1 MTDDQKKI
9 SSDDEYQFPQEEYL
23 SSENETHKEG
33 ESTAA
38 DVESGATAAVK
49 ATRGSRWAQLVKS
62 FPVLQPVLQ
71 NKRIVIAIVVVIAF
85 IITLPFLNTKEK
97 PLSAVKATPVVEQP
111 AVVQSGDSDLGSLQP
126 HKSHNTHIEVQ
137 VQNLKAQVANLQSAV
152 DQAKAVNDQLS
163 ASVSALTGQVKDLMT
178 QLSEALARMGPTAQK
193 PGVVYHLRAVL
204 PDRAWII
211 SSTGET
217 LSVTIGDEINHYG
230 VVRSID
236 PTGGSIETSSGRK
249 ITYGSNDF

>member
-9 SSDDEYQFPQEEYL
+9 SPDDEYQFPQEEYL
-23 SSENETHKEG
+23 SLEKETHE
-33 ESTAA
+33 ESESAA
-38 DVESGATAAVK
+38 AEVESGETAAVK
-49 ATRGSRWAQLVKS
+49 SVRGLRWTQLVKS
-62 FPVLQPVLQ
+62 FPMLQ
-71 NKRIVIAIVVVIAF
+71 NKRIVIAIVVVIGF
-85 IITLPFLNTKEK
+85 IITLPFFNTGKK
-97 PLSAVKATPVVEQP
+97 PISEVKVKPVVEQP
-111 AVVQSGDSDLGSLQP
+111 PVVVQSDDRDLRLLQP
-126 HKSHNTHIEVQ
+126 HNSHIESQ
-137 VQNLKAQVANLQSAV
+137 VQNLKAQIANLQSAV
-152 DQAKAVNDQLS
+152 DQAKAANDQLS

-178 QLSEALARMGPTAQK
+178 QLSEALAKMGPTAQK

-204 PDRAWII
+204 PDRAWIM